1 VLTIMSAPSDTDL
14 EALPSLSEGVTWT
27 QAVEESKQLDEYLAS
42 VTVASPKTPKRP
54 SGVSLGGF
62 GTTPGHGEPLPLS
75 VAVTS
80 PPPVPRGGRGRGGRG
95 RGEFIRGRG
104 GRRGSDKQVLPPKPE
119 GVGIEDIE
127 GLTVQSVALSDALAD
142 QKEEILALQSEISV
156 LKASQT
162 SLLSL
167 MTSLQRRVDELA
179 GDTPSTPFT
188 ASISQTR
195 TVAPKAVSAPLHESS
210 SQTQSLAKP
219 TGAWLDNLDF

>member
-1 VLTIMSAPSDTDL
+1 MSAPSDTDL
-14 EALPSLSEGVTWT
+14 ETLPPSSEGVTWA
-27 QAVEESKQLDEYLAS
+27 QAVEDSKHLDEYLAS
-42 VTVASPKTPKRP
+42 VTVSSPKTSKRS
-54 SGVSLGGF
+54 SGVSLGSH
-62 GTTPGHGEPLPLS
+62 GTTPGHGEPFPLS
-75 VAVTS
+75 VVATA
-80 PPPVPRGGRGRGGRG
+80 PPPTPRGSRGRGGRG

-195 TVAPKAVSAPLHESS
+195 TVAPKVVNAPLHESS
-210 SQTQSLAKP
+210 HPGRSPARP